1 MLVIINTRTRL
12 YYIQFYALPTSCT
25 SLRPWARCEIR
36 HVVLSG
42 ERAGGAAACPPLRG
56 MSDGRVTA
64 DFRYLLI
71 VIVVHVQGAP
81 EKFVL

>member
-1 MLVIINTRTRL
+1 MLVVINTRI
-12 YYIQFYALPTSCT
+12 YIKIFAHPTSCT
-25 SLRPWARCEIR
+25 SLGPWARCEIR

-42 ERAGGAAACPPLRG
+42 ERAGAAACPPLRG